1 MNGIARRQWLPV
13 QSPEDH
19 RSRGRYD
26 NTALRRRNNAVRGV
40 AVTIHYGV
48 GRPLSRLR
56 LIGGARRSSVA
67 ARRRSDENRCRASSG
82 RCRVGPEA
90 ARRVLAAILYLLV
103 TGTCSCQ
110 FCDDRDAT
118 VCDILAEMS
127 VRPVT
132 YYHHRRHY
140 LNLLHSTGSV

>member
-48 GRPLSRLR
+48 GRPSSRLR
-56 LIGGARRSSVA
+56 LIGGARCGSAA

-103 TGTCSCQ
+103 TGTCTCQ

-118 VCDILAEMS
+118 VCDVVVGATCYLLSSSTSSLI
-127 VRPVT
+127 
-132 YYHHRRHY
+132 